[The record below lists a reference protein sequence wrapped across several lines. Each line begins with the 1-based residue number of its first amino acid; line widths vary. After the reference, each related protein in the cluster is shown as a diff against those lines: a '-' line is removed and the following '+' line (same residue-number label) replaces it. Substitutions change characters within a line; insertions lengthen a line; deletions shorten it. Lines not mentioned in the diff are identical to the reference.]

1 MQRGKKPTRKKSQS
15 EPSPSDASLPK
26 IPKIK
31 LPDDFKIRTNPLF
44 KLPDELLK
52 FPERKKGKSEAK
64 PVTKKR
70 PNVMQSFS
78 ALRRSREEF
87 RTKLMNLICQ
97 SPPGEAG
104 DGNHPSE
111 EDNKLRY
118 YYYIHYGLD
127 TIHVAPLDNKVILKV
142 HNLLTMKLRKWK
154 ETLFQ
159 CTDEMREDF
168 MMAMKKAIVDFV
180 LKDPNAEE
188 ASEEDTPFKQEMA
201 QKSDDWRNRYALAKK
216 ALAKDLYSVNPC
228 IAQVLQIWWK
238 QFNDLRFISMKDIMM
253 SHEAYEL
260 QDFCF
265 VCKRHI
271 EAAGNVL
278 TLQWIPTLQAVFLQ
292 GSKKK
297 QIPEPKQVQKMKHF
311 YNCLSC
317 IMTYNLQSLCLKSMK
332 EFSDYIMDVGG
343 DNQGFVIN
351 LTFQDEAIEFE
362 PPFSKFIDSLN
373 ILYDYLLDACRV
385 TPRLETILYQDFVCT
400 SRLTLKPI
408 IEAEIVESYKKK
420 MADLINEQRIGPEL
434 RVQDFD
440 DYVCLLNG
448 VSLGKIRRFINSRP
462 EKTFEEYCAESVKY
476 VEIAREIPL
485 KLEGTIV
492 IGMYQMQRN
501 DLINSLRQ
509 AATRLANLLLKK
521 MTDNYQADIKGI
533 FDEYNLIGNT
543 LLTPPP
549 DTAALMELIEYC
561 KKAEDVLITQMED
574 KLREAMRSIIFL
586 GDYTI
591 FTPQELKANCQAFH
605 WYSRLPGIIEESK
618 VICEQK
624 KIEYQELLKVR
635 IAKFIDDLEIYEA
648 QCDEMQYWGEMS
660 ELTIYASKARTL
672 DEKLSQALV
681 KIDQFNDEETA
692 YGYEQSQ
699 YPKRKTI
706 YERLVPYKKLYDAGF
721 EFVEKNRTWMSTK
734 VGTFDPEDI
743 EADVGYY
750 YKIVYK
756 LEKSFQDVPDTYN
769 LAITVRQKM
778 DEFKTH
784 LPIIQTLGNPGMKA
798 RHWEKISEIVGF
810 PIIVDEEMS
819 LQKVIDFNL
828 DSYIEKF
835 ESISEAAT
843 KENNLEKM
851 LDKMM
856 KEWADL
862 RFEIN
867 PHKDSGTYIIS
878 GVDEIQLLL
887 DDHIVKTQTM
897 KNSPYIK
904 PFEEV
909 ILDWESKLVLLQDI
923 LDEWLKVQATWMYLE
938 PIFSSPD
945 IQQQIPEEGRRFSAV
960 DKMWREIMKAAYVEP
975 RVLDVITIEKMAD
988 RLKKSNILLELV
1000 QKGLNAYLEKKRLYF
1015 PRFFFLSNDELLEIL
1030 SETKD
1035 PMRVQPHLKKCFEGI
1050 AKLTFTSEMV
1060 VTHMRS
1066 SEGEHVE
1073 LIITINTVAARGQVE
1088 KWLLELEKAMK
1099 VSVHNA
1105 VALSYDDY
1113 MLRPRQDWVLI
1124 WPGQAVQ
1131 CIAMTYWTSEVTD
1144 AIHINIP
1151 AMRGYWDKCNFQISK
1166 IVDLVRGELSL
1177 QNRITL
1183 GALVVLDVHARD
1195 VLMLLIEC
1203 KVQHDNDFNWLS
1215 QIRYYWEEQEEDL
1228 SWQVAT
1234 RMINSQLM
1242 YGYEYLGNTGR
1253 LVVTP
1258 LTDRCF
1264 RTLFGALHLNL
1275 GGAPEGPAGTGKTET
1290 TKDLAKAV
1298 AKQCV
1303 VFNCS
1308 DGLDYLA
1315 LGKFFKG
1322 LASCG
1327 AWSCFD
1333 EFNRIDLEVLSV
1345 VAQQILSIQRGI
1357 NSGSSELLFEGTL
1370 LQLDPACAVFI
1381 TMNPG

>member
-70 PNVMQSFS
+70 PNGNFLMQSFS

-180 LKDPNAEE
+180 LKDPNA
-188 ASEEDTPFKQEMA
+188 
-201 QKSDDWRNRYALAKK
+201 
-216 ALAKDLYSVNPC
+216 
-228 IAQVLQIWWK
+228 
-238 QFNDLRFISMKDIMM
+238 
-253 SHEAYEL
+253 
-260 QDFCF
+260 
-265 VCKRHI
+265 
-271 EAAGNVL
+271 
-278 TLQWIPTLQAVFLQ
+278 
-292 GSKKK
+292 
-297 QIPEPKQVQKMKHF
+297 
-311 YNCLSC
+311 
-317 IMTYNLQSLCLKSMK
+317 
-332 EFSDYIMDVGG
+332 
-343 DNQGFVIN
+343 
-351 LTFQDEAIEFE
+351 
-362 PPFSKFIDSLN
+362 
-373 ILYDYLLDACRV
+373 
-385 TPRLETILYQDFVCT
+385 
-400 SRLTLKPI
+400 PI

-462 EKTFEEYCAESVKY
+462 EKTFEEYCAE
-476 VEIAREIPL
+476 
-485 KLEGTIV
+485 
-492 IGMYQMQRN
+492 
-501 DLINSLRQ
+501 
-509 AATRLANLLLKK
+509 
-521 MTDNYQADIKGI
+521 I

-672 DEKLSQALV
+672 DEK
-681 KIDQFNDEETA
+681 
-692 YGYEQSQ
+692 
-699 YPKRKTI
+699 
-706 YERLVPYKKLYDAGF
+706 
-721 EFVEKNRTWMSTK
+721 
-734 VGTFDPEDI
+734 
-743 EADVGYY
+743 
-750 YKIVYK
+750 
-756 LEKSFQDVPDTYN
+756 
-769 LAITVRQKM
+769 QKM

-1124 WPGQAVQ
+1124 WPGQAGGDPASRE
-1131 CIAMTYWTSEVTD
+1131 IRAWTCVPPSVVCD
-1144 AIHINIP
+1144 AT
-1151 AMRGYWDKCNFQISK
+1151 RGEGDRCAQHT
-1166 IVDLVRGELSL
+1166 LVRL
-1177 QNRITL
+1177 
-1183 GALVVLDVHARD
+1183 
-1195 VLMLLIEC
+1195 
-1203 KVQHDNDFNWLS
+1203 
-1215 QIRYYWEEQEEDL
+1215 
-1228 SWQVAT
+1228 
-1234 RMINSQLM
+1234 
-1242 YGYEYLGNTGR
+1242 
-1253 LVVTP
+1253 
-1258 LTDRCF
+1258 
-1264 RTLFGALHLNL
+1264 
-1275 GGAPEGPAGTGKTET
+1275 
-1290 TKDLAKAV
+1290 KDIA
-1298 AKQCV
+1298 
-1303 VFNCS
+1303 
-1308 DGLDYLA
+1308 
-1315 LGKFFKG
+1315 
-1322 LASCG
+1322 
-1327 AWSCFD
+1327 
-1333 EFNRIDLEVLSV
+1333 E
-1345 VAQQILSIQRGI
+1345 
-1357 NSGSSELLFEGTL
+1357 
-1370 LQLDPACAVFI
+1370 
-1381 TMNPG
+1381 